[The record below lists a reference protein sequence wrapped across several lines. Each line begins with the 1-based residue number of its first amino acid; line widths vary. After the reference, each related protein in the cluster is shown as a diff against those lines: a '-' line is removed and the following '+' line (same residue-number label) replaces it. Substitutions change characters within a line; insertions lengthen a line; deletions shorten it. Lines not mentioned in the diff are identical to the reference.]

1 MSDTPSE
8 LEKLRAELAATKAE
22 LVQVRAVVSSSE
34 ALISALKL
42 EIAKL
47 KREQY
52 GTRSERSARLIDQLE
67 LQLEELEATAT
78 EDEIMA
84 EKAIATAPNPPPNDR
99 RRPSRKPFPEHL
111 PRERVVIEAPA
122 ACTCCGSARIV
133 KMGEDVT
140 ETLEVIPRQWK
151 VIQTAKTRGG
161 GRSSPAVLARRS
173 VSHPRPSIPPRADG
187 PGRICWR

>member
-1 MSDTPSE
+1 MSDGPSE
-8 LEKLRAELAATKAE
+8 LDRLRAELAATKAE

-47 KREQY
+47 KRAQY
-52 GTRSERSARLIDQLE
+52 GASSERSTRLIDQLE
-67 LQLEELEATAT
+67 LQLEELEAAAT
-78 EDEIMA
+78 EDEISA
-84 EKAIATAPNPPPNDR
+84 DKAIATATNPPPNDR

-111 PRERVVIEAPA
+111 PRERIVIAAPS

-140 ETLEVIPRQWK
+140 ETL
-151 VIQTAKTRGG
+151 
-161 GRSSPAVLARRS
+161 
-173 VSHPRPSIPPRADG
+173 
-187 PGRICWR
+187 